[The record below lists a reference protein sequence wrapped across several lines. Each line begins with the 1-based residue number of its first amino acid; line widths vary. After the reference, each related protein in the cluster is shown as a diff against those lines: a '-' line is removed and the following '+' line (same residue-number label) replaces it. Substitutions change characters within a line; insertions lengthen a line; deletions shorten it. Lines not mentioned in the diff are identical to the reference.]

1 MSTFKLSCSTET
13 AQALASRTGKA
24 LRLATDIGH
33 STDYLNSL
41 VTQAGTLSSDGWDWQ
56 HVWHFRDT
64 LEGALTNSRDRD
76 LTMYLMLVHAAFL
89 GLKGEDSTATAN
101 ACFTP

>member
-1 MSTFKLSCSTET
+1 MTTPTPSCSTAT
-13 AQALASRTGKA
+13 AQALARRTGTA
-24 LRLATDIGH
+24 LRWAEEIGH

-41 VTQAGTLSSDGWDWQ
+41 VARTDTLNSKGWDWQ
-56 HVWHFRDT
+56 HIWTFRET

-89 GLKGEDSTATAN
+89 GWKAEDNTATAN
-101 ACFTP
+101 A